1 MPNRSPSPRST
12 STAPDAGKVLKRVNA
27 LVPVLRAR
35 AAETEKLRRM
45 HPDTVRDLTDADV
58 LRLSVPADV
67 GAGTKP
73 TMRWSSKCSPRSRAA
88 ARRRG
93 GSAASPQFRT
103 RCPR

>member
-1 MPNRSPSPRST
+1 
-12 STAPDAGKVLKRVNA
+12 VLKRVNA

-45 HPDTVRDLTDADV
+45 HPDTVRDLTDAGV

-67 GAGTKP
+67 GGYEADDALVIEVLAQI
-73 TMRWSSKCSPRSRAA
+73 SAA
-88 ARRRG
+88 AHRRG